1 MSSPSPSNL
10 ACLKAQ
16 ADFCASMADLEFKT
30 WRNLHDAL
38 EDSAAPFA
46 NMAIRQNIRMLGDC
60 TCVPIRELLQRVL
73 KAQRDLAKSARA
85 LKEWVRKEKRAHR
98 AFEKMLALL

>member
-1 MSSPSPSNL
+1 MSSPSPSNF

-30 WRNLHDAL
+30 WRYLHDAL

-46 NMAIRQNIRMLGDC
+46 NMPIRQNVRMLGDC

-98 AFEKMLALL
+98 AFERMSM